1 MENRAWKVD
10 VSFILFHTALFF
22 LCYCKK
28 KKYWKH
34 SYTGIALEILC
45 VPLLSEQCLP
55 EYYYGMDH

>member
-1 MENRAWKVD
+1 MESGCKLH
-10 VSFILFHTALFF
+10 SFSHSPF
-22 LCYCKK
+22 LSVLLQIFI
-28 KKYWKH
+28 YWKH